1 MAVTKRRNTDRI
13 EHAAKLISQEVSFFN
28 GWWVDEDTKQ
38 KACEDAARKVIKYM
52 ERRNRG

>member
-13 EHAAKLISQEVSFFN
+13 EHAAKLISREVSFFN